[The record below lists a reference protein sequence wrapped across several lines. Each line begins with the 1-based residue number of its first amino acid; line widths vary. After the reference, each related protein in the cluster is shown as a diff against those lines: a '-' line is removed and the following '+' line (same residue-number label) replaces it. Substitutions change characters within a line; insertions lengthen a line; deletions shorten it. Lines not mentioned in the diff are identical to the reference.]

1 MPSSMSLFPFDAMWR
16 ETGNAFRSL
25 ELVRAGTKAAV
36 HGLSPAD
43 LDRSAVADG
52 PTIGRLLAHAGSA
65 EAWWIHKVWRKESS
79 PEAWRPMLAYGNL
92 AKPPAPGASPA
103 LAEILS
109 FLDAVREATRLAL
122 IKVTDPELDRASV
135 ATPEGSAT
143 LRWVLFHLLE
153 HEAHHRGQI
162 ALTRRLIGKPAD
174 FSAKH

>member
-25 ELVRAGTKAAV
+25 ELVRAGTKAAAE
-36 HGLSPAD
+36 GLDPSD
-43 LDRSAVADG
+43 LDRSAYPGG
-52 PTIGRLLAHAGSA
+52 PTIGRMLAHAGSA
-65 EAWWIHKVWRKESS
+65 EAWWIHKIWRKESS
-79 PEAWRPMLAYGNL
+79 PDAWRPMLAYGNL
-92 AKPPAPGASPA
+92 AKPAAGPSPA
-103 LAEILS
+103 LAEIFR

-135 ATPEGSAT
+135 AAPEGPAT

-162 ALTRRLIGKPAD
+162 TLTRRLIGKPATP
-174 FSAKH
+174 SPSH